1 MAEVNYISLEI
12 NNLMK
17 PQNQNAAKP
26 DHAKVWN
33 KGRITVD
40 LGIPLKT
47 ILLSYAKHEKRTM
60 KQIVLEALND
70 KIKP

>member
-1 MAEVNYISLEI
+1 
-12 NNLMK
+12 MK

-26 DHAKVWN
+26 ESEKVWN

-47 ILLSYAKHEKRTM
+47 ILDSYADRTGQTK
-60 KQIVLEALND
+60 KQVVLQALNE
-70 KIKP
+70 KLNK